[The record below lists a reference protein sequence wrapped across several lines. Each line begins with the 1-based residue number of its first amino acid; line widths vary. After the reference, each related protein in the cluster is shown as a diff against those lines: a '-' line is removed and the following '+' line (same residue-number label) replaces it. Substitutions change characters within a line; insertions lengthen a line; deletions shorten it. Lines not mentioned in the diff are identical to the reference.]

1 MKLRIG
7 LIGLGDAWQQRHR
20 AALRSL
26 QDRFDVRA
34 VYVPVPLLAE
44 QAAKEFGA
52 VQVDGY
58 RALVARKDVDAVMV
72 LENTWQGLLPM
83 LAACDSG
90 KAIYCATELALD
102 ADVAR
107 RLVERIDGSGVAFMA
122 EFPRRFAPAT
132 LRLKELIA
140 TQLGK
145 PRIIF
150 CHRRLP
156 IEKERRR
163 GPTVAQQA
171 NRELVELIDWCRY
184 VVGSDPTNVLSLI
197 HGSEPNPDYR
207 LLSVQ
212 FQGPRCVPEGVT
224 CQISCGRYIPSAW
237 DEAIGFRPPSGLQV
251 CCERG
256 LAFID
261 LPSSLV
267 WFDEAG
273 RHVESL
279 DTERPVGEQLLTQF
293 HRAVTSLVRKMGD
306 LHDACTALDVLRA
319 SRESAALGQRIPLGV
334 HLGMDR

>member
-7 LIGLGDAWQQRHR
+7 LIGLGEGWQTRHR
-20 AALRSL
+20 PALRSL

-34 VYVPVPLLAE
+34 VYAPVPLLAE

-52 VQVDGY
+52 CQVDGY
-58 RALVARKDVDAVMV
+58 RALVRRSDVDAVMV
-72 LENTWQGLLPM
+72 LENSWHGLLPM
-83 LAACDSG
+83 LAASDSG
-90 KAIYCATELALD
+90 KAIYCAAELALESE
-102 ADVAR
+102 VAQN
-107 RLVERIDGSGVAFMA
+107 LTERIDTSGVAFMA

-140 TQLGK
+140 TQLGR

-156 IEKERRR
+156 AEPPRRR
-163 GPTVAQQA
+163 GPTPSQQA

-184 VVGSDPTNVLSLI
+184 VVGSDPTSVLSLL

-207 LLSVQ
+207 LLSVE

-224 CQISCGRYIPSAW
+224 CQISCGRYIPSSW
-237 DEAIGFRPPSGLQV
+237 HEAIGFRPPSGLQV

-256 LAFID
+256 LAFVD

-279 DTERPVGEQLLTQF
+279 DSERPVGEQLLTQF

-319 SRESAALGQRIPLGV
+319 SRESASEGRRISLAPPLS
-334 HLGMDR
+334 R